1 MRILVII
8 CLFNT
13 LIFANEIK
21 SITYNGLVRMSNLIA
36 NEIAS
41 IKVGDK
47 LDKEAINQAII
58 AFYKQDY
65 FDDIYAEFDETNG
78 NLSFHFKEKPTIN
91 NIEIKGYGSDTETND
106 IKKLINIKRGD
117 TYDIYKEQYA
127 KSVIIQALE
136 DKGIYG
142 SVIEIDNIKIEDS
155 ISLIFNINKGEN
167 IIIRKSYYEG
177 ATLPKEEL
185 ESLSANKERHSW
197 LGWLPWWSSGELKL
211 KELEFDNLRIQ
222 DVYMRQ
228 GYLDAVISN
237 PLVSA
242 NFLNYDAVLMYK
254 IIEGK
259 RYKVNGIRIKKIGDV
274 DDVFPIETLE
284 SLSSIKVG
292 EYFNIE
298 SVRRDIEVIK
308 SHIMD
313 KGYAYTR
320 ITPDL
325 DKDEE
330 NSEVG
335 VIFNIEV
342 GNKVHINDVI
352 ITGNTV
358 SGDRIVRREM
368 LIAPGDTYSI
378 TQIRKSENALRRTGF
393 FDKVQISEI
402 RVDEDSMNLL
412 VEVAE
417 GRTGEVMFGLGY
429 GSYDKL
435 MVNASLKERNL
446 FGTGMSAQFYINYSK
461 YTQLF
466 NLGFTNPRILDS
478 EYSSSINVYKS
489 FFRNYDYVE
498 DSIGFNI
505 SAGKNLT
512 DALAANVVYEISKTK
527 LSDFRDIGQGGGIYA
542 SYFPIRGI
550 LKSSITPGL
559 YFDNTDDY
567 YFPKNGA
574 IIESSAEFAGIGGDA
589 KYIKLFGK
597 AGFYYHLKNL
607 IDFDLILRYKA
618 QIGGIIGEIGNKD
631 IKGIPITSTFYM
643 GGIGTVRGY
652 ETYSLTPR
660 DANGLRIGGRYI
672 FANSIEASYGFLE
685 AVNMRISAF
694 FDYGMIGKDRFD
706 EISRMSWGLA
716 LEWVSPIGPL
726 VFVFPFAINPKEND
740 DTSSF
745 EFTMG
750 TRF

>member
-155 ISLIFNINKGEN
+155 ISLIFNVNKGEN

-378 TQIRKSENALRRTGF
+378 TEIRKSENALRRTGF

-512 DALAANVVYEISKTK
+512 DALAANVVYDISKTK

-550 LKSSITPGL
+550 LKSSVTPGL

-618 QIGGIIGEIGNKD
+618 QIGGIIGEIGNKTT
-631 IKGIPITSTFYM
+631 KGVPITDTFYM

>member
-274 DDVFPIETLE
+274 DDVFLIETLE
-284 SLSSIKVG
+284 SLMSIKV
-292 EYFNIE
+292 
-298 SVRRDIEVIK
+298 D
-308 SHIMD
+308 
-313 KGYAYTR
+313 
-320 ITPDL
+320 
-325 DKDEE
+325 
-330 NSEVG
+330 
-335 VIFNIEV
+335 
-342 GNKVHINDVI
+342 
-352 ITGNTV
+352 
-358 SGDRIVRREM
+358 
-368 LIAPGDTYSI
+368 
-378 TQIRKSENALRRTGF
+378 
-393 FDKVQISEI
+393 
-402 RVDEDSMNLL
+402 
-412 VEVAE
+412 
-417 GRTGEVMFGLGY
+417 
-429 GSYDKL
+429 
-435 MVNASLKERNL
+435 
-446 FGTGMSAQFYINYSK
+446 
-461 YTQLF
+461 
-466 NLGFTNPRILDS
+466 
-478 EYSSSINVYKS
+478 
-489 FFRNYDYVE
+489 
-498 DSIGFNI
+498 
-505 SAGKNLT
+505 
-512 DALAANVVYEISKTK
+512 
-527 LSDFRDIGQGGGIYA
+527 
-542 SYFPIRGI
+542 
-550 LKSSITPGL
+550 
-559 YFDNTDDY
+559 
-567 YFPKNGA
+567 
-574 IIESSAEFAGIGGDA
+574 
-589 KYIKLFGK
+589 
-597 AGFYYHLKNL
+597 
-607 IDFDLILRYKA
+607 
-618 QIGGIIGEIGNKD
+618 
-631 IKGIPITSTFYM
+631 
-643 GGIGTVRGY
+643 
-652 ETYSLTPR
+652 
-660 DANGLRIGGRYI
+660 
-672 FANSIEASYGFLE
+672 
-685 AVNMRISAF
+685 
-694 FDYGMIGKDRFD
+694 
-706 EISRMSWGLA
+706 
-716 LEWVSPIGPL
+716 
-726 VFVFPFAINPKEND
+726 
-740 DTSSF
+740 
-745 EFTMG
+745 
-750 TRF
+750 

>member
-155 ISLIFNINKGEN
+155 ISLIFNVNKGEN

-358 SGDRIVRREM
+358 SGDRVIRREM

-446 FGTGMSAQFYINYSK
+446 FGTGMSAQFYVNYSK

-512 DALAANVVYEISKTK
+512 DSLAVNAVYEISKTK
-527 LSDFRDIGQGGGIYA
+527 LSDFRDVGQGGGIYA
-542 SYFPIRGI
+542 SYFPIHGI
-550 LKSSITPGL
+550 LTSSITPGL

-618 QIGGIIGEIGNKD
+618 QIGGIIGEIGNKTT
-631 IKGIPITSTFYM
+631 KGVPITDTFYM